1 VSYIPVVDPKTM
13 EKVLF
18 HLGFVRI
25 RQKGSHVFY
34 RHPDGRYTTVPF
46 HARDLP
52 KTLIRKILREIGIS
66 VEEFKKI
73 VENL

>member
-1 VSYIPVVDPKTM
+1 
-13 EKVLF
+13 
-18 HLGFVRI
+18 
-25 RQKGSHVFY
+25 
-34 RHPDGRYTTVPF
+34 VPF

-66 VEEFKKI
+66 VEEFKQI